1 MSIIHRFYKAS
12 PKGSFVRTIFIQA
25 NFLLIALFN
34 LSFNLLPTFILK
46 RHFLRMFG
54 IGLAKGA
61 VIHRRVKFF
70 SYGNITLGENSTVNP
85 GCYLDNR
92 NRITIGKNVSI
103 AHDARIYT
111 LGHDIDSEDFELK
124 GAEVHVHDYVCIFA
138 NAMIMPGVTLG
149 EGAVV
154 YPGSIV
160 TKSVAPYTVVGGNP
174 ARVLRERSRDLQ
186 YDLNTRFWF
195 MI

>member
-1 MSIIHRFYKAS
+1 M
-12 PKGSFVRTIFIQA
+12 
-25 NFLLIALFN
+25 LIALFN
-34 LSFNLLPTFILK
+34 LSFNLIPTFFFK
-46 RHFLRMFG
+46 RHFLGRLG
-54 IGLAKGA
+54 IHLAKGA
-61 VIHRRVKFF
+61 VIHRRVYFF
-70 SYGNITLGENSTVNP
+70 SYGNITIGENSTVNP

-92 NRITIGKNVSI
+92 NQIIIGKNVSI

-111 LGHDIDSEDFELK
+111 LGHDIDSKDFALK
-124 GAEVHVHDYVCIFA
+124 GADVHIHDYVCIFA
-138 NAMIMPGVTLG
+138 NAMIMPGVTLN

-154 YPGSIV
+154 YPGSVV

-186 YDLNTRFWF
+186 YNLNTRFWF